1 MTKEKTFKLVAT
13 AASGLEALVGKEL
26 RDLGVFSV
34 DSIYKI
40 ITNVSTTYPTS
51 SQKDELEKWAT
62 KPSINITS
70 AEQISGWISK
80 RIQFLDTYFNYVA

>member
-1 MTKEKTFKLVAT
+1 M
-13 AASGLEALVGKEL
+13 
-26 RDLGVFSV
+26 
-34 DSIYKI
+34 